1 MRIFVRQIFFL
12 CVVLFV
18 GLVNA
23 GSDRQNGTVG
33 ALELLIPPDASGAAL
48 GGNGVANMY
57 GVNAIHWNPAGI
69 ALGGRFVEVL
79 FSQLDYYADIHLNY
93 VALRSSLSHFGNFAF
108 GLKRLDFG
116 DIPVTTEEAP
126 DGTGGLFSPGY
137 TTLSL
142 TYAASLLD
150 RLQMG
155 FSFKYISESIAT
167 VQATGF
173 AIDGGVQ
180 YQINRHLRLGIAMR
194 NWGPDMR
201 FNGAG
206 LNRKVYLPG
215 NLEDPISD
223 PEALRIVAAKFEIPT
238 VVDFGL
244 SWNVWAYDNHRVTL
258 TSTFQNQHQGWDRL
272 GIGAI
277 WEVQLSRGFVQ
288 LKSGFQAAYN
298 PSHESFHIHDEQS
311 VMGPAIGANIRM
323 PFVSNM
329 QFTFSYT
336 YAWTEYFENIHW
348 ISFSLHLNR

>member
-1 MRIFVRQIFFL
+1 MVL
-12 CVVLFV
+12 CV
-18 GLVNA
+18 GLLSA
-23 GSDRQNGTVG
+23 GSDKQNGTTG
-33 ALELLIPPDASGAAL
+33 ALELLIPSDAAGAGL
-48 GGNGVANMY
+48 GGNCVASMQ
-57 GVNAIHWNPAGI
+57 GIDAIHWNPAGI
-69 ALGGRFVEVL
+69 ASGGDFAEVL

-93 VALRSSLSHFGNFAF
+93 VALKSAVSRYGYFAF
-108 GLKRLDFG
+108 SLRKMDFG

-126 DGTGGLFSPGY
+126 DGTGELFSPGY
-137 TTLSL
+137 TTAIV
-142 TYAASLLD
+142 TYGTSLLD

-155 FSFKYISESIAT
+155 ISFKYISETIAT
-167 VQATGF
+167 VQATGV
-173 AIDGGVQ
+173 AVDAGIH
-180 YQINRHLRLGIAMR
+180 YQINQHLRLGIAMR

-201 FNGAG
+201 FDGEG

-244 SWNVWAYDNHRVTL
+244 AWDMWIYDNHRVTL
-258 TSTFQNQHQGWDRL
+258 TSTFQNQHQGWDHL

-277 WEVQLSRGFVQ
+277 WRVQLSRGFVQ

-298 PSHESFHIHDEQS
+298 PSDESFHMRDEQS
-311 VMGPAIGANIRM
+311 VMGPAMGIDVRM

-329 QFTFSYT
+329 QFTFSYA

-348 ISFSLHLNR
+348 VSLVLHLNR